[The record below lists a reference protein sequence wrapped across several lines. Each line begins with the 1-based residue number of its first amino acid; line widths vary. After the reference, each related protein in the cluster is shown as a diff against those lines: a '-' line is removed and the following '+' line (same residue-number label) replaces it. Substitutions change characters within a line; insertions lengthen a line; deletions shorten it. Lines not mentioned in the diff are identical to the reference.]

1 MIASSCSILYTRPTT
16 QWFHFGVAIQPGS
29 RDVTIWCALTLDGSA
44 NLFAL
49 CYTGVTL
56 ARQRPVWRGNA

>member
-1 MIASSCSILYTRPTT
+1 MAEDSS
-16 QWFHFGVAIQPGS
+16 
-29 RDVTIWCALTLDGSA
+29 

-49 CYTGVTL
+49 CYTGVTF